1 MKQNSQ
7 LAWPGAEFP
16 FVNGP
21 CSSPDGSH
29 QGVLFCQ
36 PHSHGCQAPH
46 CKCGVCYEETGFTIF
61 QGNCDVSQFSVLPEE
76 TVGLSD
82 GERYFTI
89 DRIYYLH
96 PTTVRC
102 SCAVWCHAWKL
113 GFWLWEPSH
122 VQSGHKVSSMQRYVL
137 HRCIG
142 KCVIHLLIYCL
153 MLVFLLFYFISCL
166 FILFFSW
173 TNPCILVAGLKP
185 TDIWLH
191 SVLDFKTWV
200 ST

>member
-21 CSSPDGSH
+21 YSSPDGSH

-113 GFWLWEPSH
+113 GFRLWEPSR

-142 KCVIHLLIYCL
+142 SVSS
-153 MLVFLLFYFISCL
+153 ISWSIASCWFSFS
-166 FILFFSW
+166 FILFPVFSSCSFPGPIPASW
-173 TNPCILVAGLKP
+173 
-185 TDIWLH
+185 
-191 SVLDFKTWV
+191 
-200 ST
+200 